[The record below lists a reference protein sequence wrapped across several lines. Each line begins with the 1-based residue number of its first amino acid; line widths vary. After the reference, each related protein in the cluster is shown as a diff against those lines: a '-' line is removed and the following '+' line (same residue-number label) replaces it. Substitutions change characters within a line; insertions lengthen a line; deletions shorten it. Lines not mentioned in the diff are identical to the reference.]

1 MISKYNS
8 FLSELLLERAI
19 NESILYY
26 SPDLRKIIN
35 KIGSDISLDLIK
47 AETTDIKADI
57 TFVDLDQEGYLSF
70 STMRNAKKNIIE
82 KFPHIDDIDTKVDRA
97 LADELFDLDKR
108 GSSRASGVSTKSRSQ
123 IGIGKF
129 INKLFPN
136 KYNRRLC

>member
-35 KIGSDISLDLIK
+35 KIDSDIALDLRRS
-47 AETTDIKADI
+47 ETSDIKPDV

-70 STMRNAKKNIIE
+70 STMRNAKKNIVE
-82 KFPHIDDIDTKVDRA
+82 KFPHLDDIDTSVNKE

-108 GSSRASGVSTKSRSQ
+108 GSSRASGVSTK
-123 IGIGKF
+123 
-129 INKLFPN
+129 
-136 KYNRRLC
+136 